1 MPADAPILV
10 ADDDPLVRELIL
22 THLRLAGFDAHGA
35 RDGREAVERARA
47 LRPQAL
53 ILDINMPE
61 LDGFGVLAALQELRL
76 TPGTPVLVLTARH
89 AADDVRRAIKLGAK
103 DYLAKPFTQEQ
114 LMARVGRL
122 LRAPIAP
129 PPAPPAAPCQLAK
142 AGI

>member
-1 MPADAPILV
+1 MPANPPILV

-22 THLRLAGFDAHGA
+22 TRLRLAGFDVHGA

-53 ILDINMPE
+53 VLDINMPE
-61 LDGFGVLAALQELRL
+61 LDGFGVLAALRELGL
-76 TPGTPVLVLTARH
+76 TPATPVLVLTARH
-89 AADDVRRAIKLGAK
+89 AADDVRKAIKLGAK

-114 LMARVGRL
+114 LMARIGRL

-129 PPAPPAAPCQLAK
+129 PPAATPRPTVE
-142 AGI
+142 I